1 MKVSYEERLAIDF
14 GLRRRCDEGND
25 VVLSVRAGGNAG
37 QLLSSEIL
45 TSVCRPCPDKGKAT
59 SPRSLYGRIVA
70 DTAES
75 VNLSMRGNP
84 KRENREIRSV
94 PRLGLDRVRGRS
106 ANLSEGT
113 AVSTAIL
120 FAAKEA

>member
-37 QLLSSEIL
+37 QPLSSEIL
-45 TSVCRPCPDKGKAT
+45 TFVCRPCPDRGKAT
-59 SPRSLYGRIVA
+59 SQRSLLGKIVA

-75 VNLSMRGNP
+75 ENLCMCGNP
-84 KRENREIRSV
+84 KRENREIPSV
-94 PRLGLDRVRGRS
+94 PSAEQILANCLDGQRTSLRARL
-106 ANLSEGT
+106 A
-113 AVSTAIL
+113 
-120 FAAKEA
+120 